1 MSKQQGTDI
10 PEVVERNKGKSKKRH
25 GKYQLWMRG
34 KHGMLGSNRV
44 PQWHK
49 IRSYVTMELAEQNLQ
64 MCDRKWNALGDS
76 WEFEIRIEDVK

>member
-34 KHGMLGSNRV
+34 KSGMLGRTVN
-44 PQWHK
+44 WHK
-49 IRSYVTMELAEQNLQ
+49 IRSYETMELAEQNLQ
-64 MCDRKWNALGDS
+64 MCDRKWNAFGDS